1 MRCVI
6 ILLLSALCACKAPSK
21 KVYVSEQREIY
32 SEQEVKSSCVG
43 ERINWQFISLD
54 NIYNS
59 DSQAASSLLTRLSV
73 PPKVE
78 TNKDTLIINGNKRF
92 FLADIKRY
100 PNPILCMI
108 PDIT

>member
-78 TNKDTLIINGNKRF
+78 TNKDTLIINGKQKIL
-92 FLADIKRY
+92 LANIKRY
-100 PNPILCMI
+100 LNPILCMI

>member
-21 KVYVSEQREIY
+21 KVYVYEQREIY

-59 DSQAASSLLTRLSV
+59 DSQAVSSLLTRTLSSS
-73 PPKVE
+73 KSRDKQGHAYYLME
-78 TNKDTLIINGNKRF
+78 SKRF
-92 FLADIKRY
+92 FFSQQ
-100 PNPILCMI
+100 
-108 PDIT
+108 

>member
-6 ILLLSALCACKAPSK
+6 ILLFSALCACKALSK
-21 KVYVSEQREIY
+21 KVYVSEQRETC

-59 DSQAASSLLTRLSV
+59 GSQAASSLLTGLSA

-78 TNKDTLIINGNKRF
+78 TNKDTLIINGKTEDSF
-92 FLADIKRY
+92 
-100 PNPILCMI
+100 
-108 PDIT
+108 